1 MTLTLSSQ
9 HVVPQPSSR
18 PLTQWMR
25 TRPSNPNSNPALL
38 ALIHSYSFL
47 VTLTHS
53 TYYISRSTYYYH
65 WSAKARSPPCS
76 IVILVPGRKN
86 TKTVKYLQQPIC
98 SPISSPIAATHA
110 TVVVLV
116 RHYRAVDADT
126 LQGMSHHKSYMFPA

>member
-98 SPISSPIAATHA
+98 SPISSPICCYSCNR
-110 TVVVLV
+110 V
-116 RHYRAVDADT
+116 RPGST
-126 LQGMSHHKSYMFPA
+126 LPGSGCRHPTGYVTS